1 MISFITP
8 LKSHCVDTDL
18 RTFSWDLQH
27 TKVDLVV
34 SKIKWIEIDFS
45 WFCVCYHE
53 KKYLMKI
60 LWLYEPVIEKFCH
73 KPISSKIEKKN

>member
-8 LKSHCVDTDL
+8 PRSHYVDTDL
-18 RTFSWDLQH
+18 RRFSWDLH
-27 TKVDLVV
+27 RTKVDLVV

-53 KKYLMKI
+53 KKIFNEI

-73 KPISSKIEKKN
+73 KPISSK